1 MMLIYEFKYL
11 LMIGNTMHKGTFH
24 TDIFENCRSMQHDD
38 HDDTLWTQVT
48 TEQGYSIE
56 VNLGT
61 KRIIKLD
68 P

>member
-1 MMLIYEFKYL
+1 LE
-11 LMIGNTMHKGTFH
+11 TQCTKGHLH
-24 TDIFENCRSMQHDD
+24 TDIFENCRAMQHDD
-38 HDDTLWTQVT
+38 HDDTHWTQVT